1 MSLAYV
7 TSWLLLVLIIICLMN
22 FERSK
27 ILKIRLMKRVDTRG
41 KSVKLGLAKSQSN
54 ILSSENQNYGKF
66 LRVPS
71 GY

>member
-1 MSLAYV
+1 
-7 TSWLLLVLIIICLMN
+7 
-22 FERSK
+22 
-27 ILKIRLMKRVDTRG
+27 MKRVDTRG